1 MGVTVFV
8 NNLRIQPSMINWM
21 KKYTVY
27 TGLFLFLF
35 VSRSYSQDTIY
46 NYFETL
52 VQDLPVQT
60 APQRHKIAVFAP
72 LYLDSAFD
80 ATLSYRHGNSF
91 PKYINP
97 GLEFYE
103 GAELAID
110 SLEKEGIPLEIFV
123 YDSRSTASSVAT
135 VIRQGKLEDMQLII
149 GHVNSSEAR
158 AIANVA
164 ARKNIPFINVNYPN
178 DAGVTNNPNY
188 VILNSTLQT
197 HCAAIYRFIQTHYAL
212 SEVVMFLKKGQ
223 QEETLKNYFEEISRR
238 TASVPLKIK
247 FVTLEANFVP
257 LDLRRHMKAG
267 ATTVCIAGS
276 LDTRFGSLL
285 TQQLASLTPSHPS
298 VIFGM
303 PTWWDVT
310 DFSGSE
316 YRGAEV
322 IFTTPFYIDTAR
334 QTVNTVLETFKSNF
348 YSKPT
353 DMLFRGYET
362 LYHFARLLHFY
373 GDNLGSGLTDKRFSL
388 FNEYN
393 IQPVIG
399 SRSNTLD
406 YFENKHIYFVKKID
420 GTVVAVY

>member
-1 MGVTVFV
+1 MC
-8 NNLRIQPSMINWM
+8 LLP
-21 KKYTVY
+21 
-27 TGLFLFLF
+27 
-35 VSRSYSQDTIY
+35 SRSYSQDTIY

-52 VQDLPVQT
+52 IQEFFPPP
-60 APQRHKIAVFAP
+60 APQRHKIAIFAP

-80 ATLSYRHGNSF
+80 ARLSYRYGNSF

-110 SLEKEGIPLEIFV
+110 SLAREGIPLEIFV
-123 YDSRSTASSVAT
+123 YDSRSASSSVAT

-149 GHVNSSEAR
+149 GHVNANEAR
-158 AIANVA
+158 SIANIA
-164 ARKNIPFINVNYPN
+164 GRKNIPFINVNYPN
-178 DAGVTNNPNY
+178 DAGVSNNPNY

-197 HCAAIYRFIQTHYAL
+197 HCAAMYRFIQTHYAL

-223 QEETLKNYFEEISRR
+223 QEERLRSYFEEISRR

-247 FVTLEANFVP
+247 YVTLEANFIP
-257 LDLRRHMKAG
+257 TDLRRHMKSG

-285 TQQLASLTPSHPS
+285 TQQLASLGSSHPS

-316 YRGAEV
+316 YKGSEV
-322 IFTTPFYIDTAR
+322 IFTTPFYLDTAR
-334 QTVNTVLETFKSNF
+334 QAVNSVLETFQSNF
-348 YSKPT
+348 YSRPT
-353 DMLFRGYET
+353 DMVFRGYET
-362 LYHFARLLHFY
+362 VYRFARLLHVY
-373 GDNLGSGLTDKRFSL
+373 GDNLNSGLTDKRFNL
-388 FNEYN
+388 FNDYN

-399 SRSNTLD
+399 SRNNTLD